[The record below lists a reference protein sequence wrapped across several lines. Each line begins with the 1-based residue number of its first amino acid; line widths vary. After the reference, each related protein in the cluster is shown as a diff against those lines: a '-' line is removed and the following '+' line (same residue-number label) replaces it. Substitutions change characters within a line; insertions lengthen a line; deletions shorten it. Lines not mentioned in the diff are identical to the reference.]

1 MGFSPDQVDRM
12 SLWQLNAAEAG
23 WDEAHGTEMD
33 TGLSENEFQEIS
45 EWLDGG

>member
-1 MGFSPDQVDRM
+1 MHFSADQVDKM
-12 SLWQLNAAEAG
+12 SLWQLNAQAAG
-23 WDEAHGTEMD
+23 VSQYNGSEMD